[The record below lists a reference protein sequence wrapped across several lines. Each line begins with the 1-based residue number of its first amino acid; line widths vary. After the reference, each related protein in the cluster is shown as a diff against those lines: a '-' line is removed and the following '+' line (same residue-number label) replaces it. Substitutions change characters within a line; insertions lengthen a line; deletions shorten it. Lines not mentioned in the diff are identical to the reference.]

1 MKKGIS
7 LIILVITMIV
17 LSIIAGIV
25 VFSAKDAIDIS
36 KEGNFKTNMAK
47 IQDAAVEYYATRS
60 VLPVK
65 TGATALTKTQLLAKA
80 NLVTDKNEALSAQ
93 ITKNGDDA
101 GKFYALDIEKLNVQ
115 KAVYDITQESDVLYI
130 NDLGTCVYYITGFQA
145 GEDIY
150 FSLDVNTVRE

>member
-7 LIILVITMIV
+7 LMILVIIMII
-17 LSIIAGIV
+17 LSILAGIT

-36 KEGNFKTNMAK
+36 KEGNFKTNMAR
-47 IQDAAVEYYATRS
+47 IQDAAVEYYATRGI
-60 VLPVK
+60 LPVK
-65 TGATALTKTQLLAKA
+65 TGATALTKTQLLTKA
-80 NLVTDKNEALSAQ
+80 NLTTDKSQALSAQ
-93 ITKNGDDA
+93 ITKNGDDT

-130 NDLGTCVYYITGFQA
+130 NDMGTCVYYIAGFKA

-150 FSLDVNTVRE
+150 FALDVETVRK

>member
-47 IQDAAVEYYATRS
+47 IQDAAVEYYATRG

-65 TGATALTKTQLLAKA
+65 ADATDLTKAQLLTKA
-80 NLVTDKNEALSAQ
+80 NLTTDKSEALSAQ
-93 ITKNGDDA
+93 ITKNGDDT

-115 KAVYDITQESDVLYI
+115 KAVYDITRESNVLYI
-130 NDLGTCVYYITGFQA
+130 NDMGTCVYYITGFKV

-150 FSLDVNTVRE
+150 FALDVETVRE